1 MKFIFSFLL
10 SLIVDGWFK
19 YQRKTLNYCAYLHH
33 IGWKHFVRKILSF
46 HSLTSNKTK
55 GHPRSYYLGRLFGC
69 EITHGNST
77 YNVDTTNEMVC
88 IDDNRRMMY
97 YERQLREPM
106 QKKIW
111 WWFILWIMN
120 GRHFNKFYFTC
131 TSIYLNFMKFISKL
145 L

>member
-1 MKFIFSFLL
+1 MK
-10 SLIVDGWFK
+10 
-19 YQRKTLNYCAYLHH
+19 C
-33 IGWKHFVRKILSF
+33 
-46 HSLTSNKTK
+46 
-55 GHPRSYYLGRLFGC
+55 HPRSHYLGRLFGC

-120 GRHFNKFYFTC
+120 GRHFNKFYNAC
-131 TSIYLNFMKFISKL
+131 TSNLSQIWWNSFHLIMNIFMWAYYLHWIVILVFQILLNDDFFFNFLVSNLRIL
-145 L
+145 